1 MTFRGG
7 LGMFTGRVPLVW
19 PGGVFN
25 NNGLSVGGLSIFTAS
40 DIAKYGIK
48 FRPNPLGQY
57 TAADLGLST
66 AAAKGQMDL
75 VSTDFRL
82 PKIIRASLAIDKK
95 LKDNWSITVEGS
107 LSKNINEIYYRRLD
121 INQPIGRLSGPDN
134 RLIYDLKRIGYP
146 AGSGITA
153 GSNPYTGVFLLENQ
167 RYYGRTGY
175 AYNFTASIDKSWTD
189 GFSFNAFYTYGSS
202 FVTHEPT
209 SSQNNSQWRF
219 METVNGR
226 NDVQRSRSDFDLGH
240 RVSAFIAKKFTYAKG
255 ALASTISLVYNGQ
268 SGNPFSYVYATG
280 PVRDQGTSESNDLIF
295 IPTADQIK
303 AMTFVTNSSFPLSPA
318 QQAGA
323 LENYIA
329 QDNYLSKY
337 RGKYAERN
345 GARLPFT
352 NIVDVKFIQDFN
364 VKIYNKK
371 YQFQLTYDVFNFT
384 NMLNRNWGRNYF
396 MSNDQTSIIK
406 YQGAT
411 GSTVPSYSFAPV
423 ANNTPWGISSSTS
436 PSYSARWVSQLG
448 LRFKF

>member
-1 MTFRGG
+1 
-7 LGMFTGRVPLVW
+7 MFTGRVPLVW

-25 NNGLSVGGLSIFTAS
+25 NNGQSVGGLSIFTPA
-40 DIAKYGIK
+40 DIAKFGIN
-48 FRPNPLGQY
+48 FRPNPFGQY

-121 INQPIGRLSGPDN
+121 INQPVGRLTGPDN

-146 AGSGITA
+146 GGSGITA
-153 GSNPYTGVFLLENQ
+153 GTNPYTGVYLLENQ

-268 SGNPFSYVYATG
+268 SGNPFSYVYTFG
-280 PVRDQGTSESNDLIF
+280 PVRDNRNDETNDLIF
-295 IPTADQIK
+295 IPTADQINQ
-303 AMTFVTNSSFPLSPA
+303 MTFLPA
-318 QQAGA
+318 TTAASQKAA
-323 LENYIA
+323 LEAYIA
-329 QDNYLSKY
+329 QDNYLSKN
-337 RGKYAERN
+337 RGNYAERN

-352 NIVDVKFIQDFN
+352 NIIDVKFLQDFN

-384 NMLNRNWGRNYF
+384 NMLNRNWGRTYF
-396 MSNDQTSIIK
+396 MSNDQFAIIR
-406 YQGAT
+406 YQGAN
-411 GSTVPSYSFAPV
+411 GSTTPSYSFSPV
-423 ANNTPWGISSSTS
+423 RNNTPWGISSSVQ
-436 PSYSARWVSQLG
+436 PSFSARWVSQLG